1 MHNANNSRCT
11 TPMIR
16 YVYGAYAAY
25 WLILPKI
32 NVLNLYNNMVY
43 INCYAIWYSDPPY
56 WGLNIFWRAG
66 KSVVSSIRN
75 SKSGKSKLNMK
86 YQFSSRG
93 CWTPIGGVRAAL
105 HPPLGRSAYAEYG
118 EDVSS
123 WRTARLF
130 AAFTHKRVITRTI
143 FSIFSFL
150 ELSCLK
156 FVYTSFN
163 KALSH

>member
-1 MHNANNSRCT
+1 
-11 TPMIR
+11 
-16 YVYGAYAAY
+16 
-25 WLILPKI
+25 
-32 NVLNLYNNMVY
+32 MVY

-56 WGLNIFWRAG
+56 WGLNIFWCAG

-123 WRTARLF
+123 
-130 AAFTHKRVITRTI
+130 
-143 FSIFSFL
+143 
-150 ELSCLK
+150 
-156 FVYTSFN
+156 
-163 KALSH
+163 